1 MAPTS
6 FIPCNSAQRSRQDA
20 ALAQIN
26 PAGIHII
33 RFGVEEDLDKN
44 IAFIRE
50 SSSPSLQRRG
60 SMYFIRHDPAFEVED
75 WYERSGESPNLLPMI
90 GSRRGAG
97 RMNKADGQD
106 TADRLSA
113 VVANSLD
120 TQAKTQDLAR
130 RAYQS
135 RTQFHR
141 LFRIVVEETPAAMR
155 RRLLLER
162 AAYQLGHTGASVTDV
177 ALDAN
182 YGSLEAFTR
191 AFRRA
196 FRISPSIYRRMRE
209 PHFHLP
215 ATNKVHFFALGSST
229 SGSSTKGGRDMDL
242 FDRFAGNDSWHT
254 RRLLQYASTLTEE
267 QLDRQLPI
275 VVELLPWRESNK
287 TLRQLL
293 ENIVFTKEVWT
304 AALAGADMDVNSPSK
319 SQRSPQAML
328 QRLEKT
334 DTELHRILG
343 DVRSRSSWDDTFVDA
358 LCEPAETFTYGGV
371 FAHIMTFNA
380 HRRLMAL
387 DALRQLG
394 VQTEGFG
401 DPMEYE
407 EGVAPWS
414 QLVAAQVP

>member
-1 MAPTS
+1 MTK
-6 FIPCNSAQRSRQDA
+6 
-20 ALAQIN
+20 
-26 PAGIHII
+26 
-33 RFGVEEDLDKN
+33 V
-44 IAFIRE
+44 
-50 SSSPSLQRRG
+50 
-60 SMYFIRHDPAFEVED
+60 
-75 WYERSGESPNLLPMI
+75 
-90 GSRRGAG
+90 
-97 RMNKADGQD
+97 DGQG

-113 VVANSLD
+113 IVANSLD
-120 TQAKTQDLAR
+120 TQARTQDLAR
-130 RAYQS
+130 QAYQS

-141 LFRIVVEETPAAMR
+141 LFRTVVEETPAAMR

-162 AAYQLGHTGASVTDV
+162 AAYQLGHTGMSVTDV

-191 AFRRA
+191 AFRKA
-196 FRISPSIYRRMRE
+196 FRTSPSLYRRMRML
-209 PHFHLP
+209 HFHLP
-215 ATNKVHFFALGSST
+215 ASNRIHFCAPGSA
-229 SGSSTKGGRDMDL
+229 SSPTIIGGTDMDL

-254 RRLLQYASTLTEE
+254 RRLLEYAGTLTDE
-267 QLDRQLPI
+267 QLDRSLPT

-293 ENIVFTKEVWT
+293 ENIIFTKEVWT
-304 AALAGADMDVNSPSK
+304 AALSGTEMDVNGPPK
-319 SQRSPQAML
+319 SQRSPKAML

-334 DTELHRILG
+334 DAELHHILR
-343 DVRSRSSWDDTFVDA
+343 DVRNRSAWDDTFVDA
-358 LCEPAETFTYGGV
+358 LCEPAETFTFGGV

-407 EGVAPWS
+407 ESVAPWDKR
-414 QLVAAQVP
+414 VAVKTP

>member
-1 MAPTS
+1 
-6 FIPCNSAQRSRQDA
+6 
-20 ALAQIN
+20 
-26 PAGIHII
+26 
-33 RFGVEEDLDKN
+33 
-44 IAFIRE
+44 
-50 SSSPSLQRRG
+50 
-60 SMYFIRHDPAFEVED
+60 
-75 WYERSGESPNLLPMI
+75 
-90 GSRRGAG
+90 
-97 RMNKADGQD
+97 MNKADGQD

-113 VVANSLD
+113 IVANSLD

-130 RAYQS
+130 QAYQS

-141 LFRIVVEETPAAMR
+141 LFRTVVEETPAAMR

-162 AAYQLGHTGASVTDV
+162 AAYQLAHTGMSVTDV

-191 AFRRA
+191 AFRKA
-196 FRISPSIYRRMRE
+196 FRTSPSLYRRMRD

-215 ATNKVHFFALGSST
+215 SSNKIHFFAPGSSAI
-229 SGSSTKGGRDMDL
+229 GSSTKGGKDMDL

-254 RRLLQYASTLTEE
+254 RSLLECASALTEE
-267 QLDRQLPI
+267 QLDRPLTT

-304 AALAGADMDVNSPSK
+304 AALSGADMDRNGPPK

-334 DTELHRILG
+334 DAELHRIFSDIRNG
-343 DVRSRSSWDDTFVDA
+343 SAWDDTFVDA
-358 LCEPAETFTYGGV
+358 LCEPAETFTFGGV

-407 EGVAPWS
+407 ESVAPWN
-414 QLVAAQVP
+414 QQVPLKTP

>member
-1 MAPTS
+1 
-6 FIPCNSAQRSRQDA
+6 
-20 ALAQIN
+20 
-26 PAGIHII
+26 
-33 RFGVEEDLDKN
+33 
-44 IAFIRE
+44 
-50 SSSPSLQRRG
+50 
-60 SMYFIRHDPAFEVED
+60 
-75 WYERSGESPNLLPMI
+75 
-90 GSRRGAG
+90 
-97 RMNKADGQD
+97 MNKADGQD
-106 TADRLSA
+106 TRDRLSA
-113 VVANSLD
+113 IVSSSLD

-130 RAYQS
+130 QAYQS

-141 LFRIVVEETPAAMR
+141 LFRMVVEETPAAMR

-162 AAYQLGHTGASVTDV
+162 AAYQLADSEMSVTDV

-191 AFRRA
+191 AFRKA
-196 FRISPSIYRRMRE
+196 FRVSPSRYRRMRVR
-209 PHFHLP
+209 HFHLP
-215 ATNKVHFFALGSST
+215 ASNSIHFLAPGSL
-229 SGSSTKGGRDMDL
+229 TKGGKDMDL

-254 RRLLQYASTLTEE
+254 RRLLEYAGTLTEK
-267 QLDRQLPI
+267 QLDQPLPT
-275 VVELLPWRESNK
+275 VVEMLPWRESNK

-304 AALAGADMDVNSPSK
+304 AALSGANMDMNGTPQ

-334 DTELHRILG
+334 DVELHRILS
-343 DVRSRSSWDDTFVDA
+343 DVRNRSAWDDTFVDA
-358 LCEPAETFTYGGV
+358 LCEPAETFTFGGV

-387 DALRQLG
+387 DALRQFG

-407 EGVAPWS
+407 ESVAPWN
-414 QLVAAQVP
+414 QVAVKTP

>member
-1 MAPTS
+1 MNEAESQHT
-6 FIPCNSAQRSRQDA
+6 ASRLT
-20 ALAQIN
+20 AL
-26 PAGIHII
+26 
-33 RFGVEEDLDKN
+33 
-44 IAFIRE
+44 
-50 SSSPSLQRRG
+50 
-60 SMYFIRHDPAFEVED
+60 
-75 WYERSGESPNLLPMI
+75 
-90 GSRRGAG
+90 
-97 RMNKADGQD
+97 
-106 TADRLSA
+106 
-113 VVANSLD
+113 VATSLD

-130 RAYQS
+130 RACQS

-141 LFRIVVEETPAAMR
+141 LFRSVVEETPGAMR

-162 AAYQLGHTGASVTDV
+162 AAYQLAHTGMSVTDV

-191 AFRRA
+191 AFRKA
-196 FRISPSIYRRMRE
+196 FRASPSIYRRMRD

-215 ATNKVHFFALGSST
+215 SANEIHFSAP
-229 SGSSTKGGRDMDL
+229 GSSTKGERDMDL

-254 RRLLQYASTLTEE
+254 RRLLEYAGSLTEE
-267 QLDRQLPI
+267 QLDRPLPT

-293 ENIVFTKEVWT
+293 ENIIFTKEVWT
-304 AALAGADMDVNSPSK
+304 AALSGADMDMNGPPP
-319 SQRSPQAML
+319 SQRTPQAML

-334 DTELHRILG
+334 DAELHRILG
-343 DVRSRSSWDDTFVDA
+343 DIRNRAGWDDTFVDA
-358 LCEPAETFTYGGV
+358 LCEPAENFTYGGV

-394 VQTEGFG
+394 VPTEGFG

-407 EGVAPWS
+407 ESVAPWP
-414 QLVAAQVP
+414 QLTALKTP

>member
-1 MAPTS
+1 
-6 FIPCNSAQRSRQDA
+6 
-20 ALAQIN
+20 
-26 PAGIHII
+26 
-33 RFGVEEDLDKN
+33 
-44 IAFIRE
+44 
-50 SSSPSLQRRG
+50 
-60 SMYFIRHDPAFEVED
+60 
-75 WYERSGESPNLLPMI
+75 
-90 GSRRGAG
+90 
-97 RMNKADGQD
+97 MNKPDQD
-106 TADRLSA
+106 KADRLSA
-113 VVANSLD
+113 IVANSLD

-130 RAYQS
+130 QAYQS

-141 LFRIVVEETPAAMR
+141 LFRTVVEETPGAMR

-162 AAYQLGHTGASVTDV
+162 AAYQLAHTGMSVTDV

-191 AFRRA
+191 AFRKA
-196 FRISPSIYRRMRE
+196 FRISPSRYRRMRD

-215 ATNKVHFFALGSST
+215 AFSKIHFFAPGSFT
-229 SGSSTKGGRDMDL
+229 KAGSSTKGGRDMDL

-254 RRLLQYASTLTEE
+254 RRLLEYARTLTEE
-267 QLDRQLPI
+267 QLDRPLPT

-293 ENIVFTKEVWT
+293 ENIIFTKEVWT
-304 AALAGADMDVNSPSK
+304 AALSGADMDMNGPAK

-328 QRLEKT
+328 ERLEKT
-334 DTELHRILG
+334 DAELHRIFG
-343 DVRSRSSWDDTFVDA
+343 DIRNRSAWDDTFVDA
-358 LCEPAETFTYGGV
+358 LCEPAETFTFGGV

-394 VQTEGFG
+394 VKTEGYG

-407 EGVAPWS
+407 QSVAPWNER
-414 QLVAAQVP
+414 APAR

>member
-1 MAPTS
+1 MTKAEAQD
-6 FIPCNSAQRSRQDA
+6 SA
-20 ALAQIN
+20 N
-26 PAGIHII
+26 
-33 RFGVEEDLDKN
+33 
-44 IAFIRE
+44 
-50 SSSPSLQRRG
+50 
-60 SMYFIRHDPAFEVED
+60 
-75 WYERSGESPNLLPMI
+75 
-90 GSRRGAG
+90 
-97 RMNKADGQD
+97 
-106 TADRLSA
+106 RLSA
-113 VVANSLD
+113 IVENSLD
-120 TQAKTQDLAR
+120 TRAKSQDLAR
-130 RAYQS
+130 QAYQS
-135 RTQFHR
+135 RTQFYR
-141 LFRIVVEETPAAMR
+141 LFRTAIEETPAAMR

-162 AAYQLGHTGASVTDV
+162 AAYQLGHSGTSVTDI

-191 AFRRA
+191 AFKRA
-196 FRISPSIYRRMRE
+196 FRTSPSIYRRIRV

-215 ATNKVHFFALGSST
+215 APNKIHFLAPGSPT
-229 SGSSTKGGRDMDL
+229 RGGKDMDL

-254 RRLLQYASTLTEE
+254 RRLLEYAGALTEE
-267 QLDRQLPI
+267 QLDRPLPT

-293 ENIVFTKEVWT
+293 ENIIFTKEVWT
-304 AALAGADMDVNSPSK
+304 AALSGAEMDVSGTAP

-334 DTELHRILG
+334 DAELHRILS
-343 DVRSRSSWDDTFVDA
+343 DIRNRSSWDDTFVDA

-371 FAHIMTFNA
+371 FAHIVTFNA

-407 EGVAPWS
+407 ESVAPWN
-414 QLVAAQVP
+414 QPVALRMP